1 MNVVTERSL
10 NAAIGKLSIE
20 NCQGHAGCA
29 TRSGTRPQ
37 RRCAIRPIGAV
48 LQLLLEAQRVAFEV
62 GKDALARGLYRF
74 PRITIVGQLLEGN
87 AYGRCAECRPFA
99 PPSDTNRLNRRLLRS
114 VACSAPMRSEGADV
128 GLSRMGEHPEL
139 AVRGFDRRSGRPVEP
154 RHLSRSPRHPI
165 HRELVV

>member
-62 GKDALARGLYRF
+62 GKDALARGLCRF
-74 PRITIVGQLLEGN
+74 PRLIIVGQLLEGN
-87 AYGRCAECRPFA
+87 AYCRCAECRPFA
-99 PPSDTNRLNRRLLRS
+99 PPSDTNRLNRRRLLRS
-114 VACSAPMRSEGADV
+114 VASSAPMRSEGADV
-128 GLSRMGEHPEL
+128 GLPTWVSTRNSQCVDSIGDQTVQSSL
-139 AVRGFDRRSGRPVEP
+139 AT
-154 RHLSRSPRHPI
+154 
-165 HRELVV
+165 